1 MLFCG
6 YFLRRDFDRIFYCV
20 IRSFAL
26 VCEFLIMAKELTK
39 EDIWTVEDSENL
51 YRVALWGESY
61 FFVNEEGHLTVRP
74 ILGDSIGIDLYK
86 VVQDLRQQR
95 IQFPLLI
102 RFQDLLRSRVTELN
116 TAFRKAIEES
126 GYGNS
131 YIGVYPIK
139 VNQLHEVVQEILE
152 AGRPFGFG
160 LESGS
165 KAELVAALPHLEDDR
180 TLLICN
186 GYKDWTMMRL
196 LLIGQLLG
204 KNVIPI
210 LEKFSELRLLLSQ
223 ASELGVRPK
232 FGARVRV
239 SVTGSGKWAASG
251 GDSSKFGITISELVK
266 LIDEVS
272 LNGVADGFKLLH
284 FHMGS
289 QILDIQNLK
298 QAVKE
303 IARIYATLRKRGL
316 EIEYLNVGG
325 GLGVNYEAG
334 EVTSPHGI
342 NYTLQ
347 EYVNAVVYTVKEV
360 CDAENVPHPILVSES
375 GRALTAHHSV
385 LIVEVIAANTRE
397 NMDEPLPMG
406 ATDHPQVA
414 ELAKLFNSVADKS
427 VRRKS
432 LPVLLE
438 TFHDAAE
445 KRQEIGLLFELGY
458 LSLEQKAAAERLY
471 WSICTTINRMLQ
483 KRNPELLPKD
493 LVAMKEQLT
502 DQYLCDFS
510 VFQSILDYWAIGQV
524 FPIMPIHRLNEQP
537 SRVATLV
544 DLTCDSDGK
553 VDRFVSPLGSKNAL
567 EVHRLVE
574 GQPYYLGFFLM
585 GAYQDILGDIHNLFG
600 RVTEVHVYAD
610 ADEPDNYFI
619 EKVIKGTSVQEIL
632 AVVQYF
638 PNDLQRRMEQLIQQK
653 VKDGLIRPKI
663 GVQLLDQYSKA
674 FHEYTYLGPDD
685 GI

>member
-1 MLFCG
+1 M
-6 YFLRRDFDRIFYCV
+6 
-20 IRSFAL
+20 
-26 VCEFLIMAKELTK
+26 TK
-39 EDIWTVEDSENL
+39 EDVWTVEDSETL
-51 YRVALWGESY
+51 YRVKLWGESY
-61 FFVNEEGHLTVRP
+61 FYVNEEGHLSVRP
-74 ILGDSIGIDLYK
+74 ILGDPIGIDVAR
-86 VVQDLRQQR
+86 VVQDLKQQR

-102 RFQDLLRSRVTELN
+102 RFQDLLRSRVAELN

-126 GYGNS
+126 EYKNA

-160 LESGS
+160 LECGS

-196 LLIGQLLG
+196 LMIGQLLG
-204 KNVIPI
+204 KNIIPI
-210 LEKFSELRLLLSQ
+210 LEKYSELRLMLPL
-223 ASELGVRPK
+223 ANEIGVRPK
-232 FGARVRV
+232 FGVRIRV

-251 GDSSKFGITISELVK
+251 GDTSKFGITISELVK
-266 LIDEVS
+266 MIDEVAAS
-272 LNGVADGFKLLH
+272 GVSDGFKLLH
-284 FHMGS
+284 FHLGS

-303 IARIYATLRKRGL
+303 IARIYATLRKRGV

-347 EYVNAVVYTVKEV
+347 EYVNSVVYTVKEV
-360 CDAENVPHPILVSES
+360 CDVEKVPHPTLVSES

-385 LIVEVIAANTRE
+385 LIVEVIAAHTRE
-397 NMDEPLPMG
+397 G
-406 ATDHPQVA
+406 AENGVAPENVDHPVVQ
-414 ELAKLFNSVADKS
+414 ELSNLLTSVTEKS
-427 VRRKS
+427 GRRKA

-445 KRQEIGLLFELGY
+445 KRQEVGILFELGY
-458 LSLEQKAAAERLY
+458 LTLDQKSMAERLY

-483 KRNPELLPKD
+483 RRNTELLPKD
-493 LVAMKEQLT
+493 LVAMREQLV

-524 FPIMPIHRLNEQP
+524 FPIMPIQRLNEQP
-537 SRVATLV
+537 TRLATLV

-553 VDRFVSPLGSKNAL
+553 VDRFIAHGGAKNAL
-567 EVHRLVE
+567 EVHPLAE
-574 GQPYYLGFFLM
+574 DQPYYLGFFLM

-610 ADEPDNYFI
+610 AEEPDNYFV
-619 EKVIKGTSVQEIL
+619 EKVIKGTTVQEIL

-653 VKDGLIRPKI
+653 VKDGLIRPKV

-674 FHEYTYLGPDD
+674 FHEYTYLGPTD
-685 GI
+685 GT

>member
-1 MLFCG
+1 M
-6 YFLRRDFDRIFYCV
+6 
-20 IRSFAL
+20 
-26 VCEFLIMAKELTK
+26 TK
-39 EDIWTVEDSENL
+39 EVLKEDVWTVEDSENL
-51 YRVALWGESY
+51 YRVKLWGESY
-61 FFVNEEGHLTVRP
+61 FYVNEEGHLSVRP
-74 ILGDSIGIDLYK
+74 VLGDPIGIDLCK
-86 VVQDLRQQR
+86 VVQDLKQQR

-126 GYGNS
+126 EYKNA
-131 YIGVYPIK
+131 YTGVYPIK

-152 AGRPFGFG
+152 AGRAFDFG
-160 LESGS
+160 LECGS

-204 KNVIPI
+204 KNIIPI
-210 LEKFSELRLLLSQ
+210 LEKYSELRLMLPL
-223 ASELGVRPK
+223 ATELGVRPK
-232 FGARVRV
+232 FGVRVRV

-251 GDSSKFGITISELVK
+251 GDSSKFGITISELVTM
-266 LIDEVS
+266 IDEVTAS
-272 LNGVADGFKLLH
+272 GVADGFKLLH
-284 FHMGS
+284 FHLGS

-316 EIEYLNVGG
+316 DIEYIDVGG

-334 EVTSPHGI
+334 EVTSAHGI

-360 CDAENVPHPILVSES
+360 CDAENVPHPKLVSES

-385 LIVEVIAANTRE
+385 LIVEVVAAHRRE
-397 NMDEPLPMG
+397 AAEEVIVPEKVDNP
-406 ATDHPQVA
+406 VVK
-414 ELAKLFNSVADKS
+414 ELAKLLTSLADK
-427 VRRKS
+427 RRKS

-445 KRQEIGLLFELGY
+445 KRQEVGLLFELGY
-458 LSLEQKAAAERLY
+458 LTLDQKSMAEKLY
-471 WSICTTINRMLQ
+471 WSICITINRMLQ
-483 KRNPELLPKD
+483 QRRNLELLPKD
-493 LVAMKEQLT
+493 LVAMREQLI

-510 VFQSILDYWAIGQV
+510 VFQSIQDYWAVGQV
-524 FPIMPIHRLNEQP
+524 FPIMPLQRLNEQP
-537 SRVATLV
+537 SRLATLV

-553 VDRFVSPLGSKNAL
+553 VDRFIAPAGSKNAL

-574 GQPYYLGFFLM
+574 GDPYYLGIFLV

-610 ADEPDNYFI
+610 AEEPDNYFV
-619 EKVIKGTSVQEIL
+619 EKVIKGTTVQEIL

-653 VKDGLIRPKI
+653 VKTGLIRPKV

-674 FHEYTYLGPDD
+674 FHEYTYLSSTD
-685 GI
+685 GN

>member
-1 MLFCG
+1 MT
-6 YFLRRDFDRIFYCV
+6 
-20 IRSFAL
+20 
-26 VCEFLIMAKELTK
+26 KEITK
-39 EDIWTVEDSENL
+39 EDVWTVEDSENL

-61 FFVNEEGHLTVRP
+61 FYVNEEGHLAVRP
-74 ILGDSIGIDLYK
+74 ILGDSIGIDVYK
-86 VVQDLRQQR
+86 VVQDLKQQR

-102 RFQDLLRSRVTELN
+102 RFQDLLRSRVAEIN
-116 TAFRKAIEES
+116 TAFRRAIEES

-186 GYKDWTMMRL
+186 GYKDLTMMRL

-210 LEKFSELRLLLSQ
+210 LEKYSELRLLVAQ
-223 ASELGVRPK
+223 AAELGVRPK
-232 FGARVRV
+232 FGARVKI
-239 SVTGSGKWAASG
+239 SATGSGKWAESG
-251 GDSSKFGITISELVK
+251 GDRSKFGITITELVK

-272 LNGVADGFKLLH
+272 ATGLSDGFKLLH

-303 IARIYATLRKRGL
+303 IVRIYATLRKRGL

-325 GLGVNYEAG
+325 GMGVNYEAG

-347 EYVNAVVYTVKEV
+347 EYVNSVVYTVKEV
-360 CDAENVPHPILVSES
+360 CDAEKVPYPTLVSES

-397 NMDEPLPMG
+397 NNDEAVPPEKI
-406 ATDHPQVA
+406 DHPQVA
-414 ELAKLFNSVADKS
+414 EMAKILSSVADKS

-432 LPVLLE
+432 LGLGVLLE

-445 KRQEIGLLFELGY
+445 KRQEISLLFELGY
-458 LSLEQKAAAERLY
+458 LSIEQKAVAEKLY
-471 WSICTTINRMLQ
+471 WAVCGTINRMLQ
-483 KRNPELLPKD
+483 KRNPEQMPKD
-493 LVAMKEQLT
+493 LMAMREQLI

-524 FPIMPIHRLNEQP
+524 FPIMPIQRLTEQP
-537 SRVATLV
+537 SRQAMLV

-553 VDRFVSPLGSKNAL
+553 VDRFISPVGVKNSL

-574 GQPYYLGFFLM
+574 GESYYLGFFLM

-610 ADEPDNYFI
+610 AEEPDNYFI
-619 EKVIKGTSVQEIL
+619 EKVIKGTTVQEIL

-674 FHEYTYLGPDD
+674 FHEYTYLGPDS
-685 GI
+685 

>member
-1 MLFCG
+1 M
-6 YFLRRDFDRIFYCV
+6 
-20 IRSFAL
+20 
-26 VCEFLIMAKELTK
+26 TK
-39 EDIWTVEDSENL
+39 EVKEEVWTVEDSENL
-51 YRVALWGESY
+51 YRVKLWGESY
-61 FFVNEEGHLTVRP
+61 FYVNEEGHLSVRP
-74 ILGDSIGIDLYK
+74 ILGDGIGIDVFR
-86 VVQDLRQQR
+86 VVQDLKQQR

-116 TAFRKAIEES
+116 MAFRRAIEEAE
-126 GYGNS
+126 YKNA
-131 YIGVYPIK
+131 YTGVYPIK

-152 AGRPFGFG
+152 AGRPFDFG
-160 LESGS
+160 LECGS

-204 KNVIPI
+204 KNIIPI
-210 LEKFSELRLLLSQ
+210 LEKYSELRLMLPL
-223 ASELGVRPK
+223 ANELGVRPK
-232 FGARVRV
+232 FGVRV
-239 SVTGSGKWAASG
+239 KISATGSGKWAASG
-251 GDSSKFGITISELVK
+251 GDASKFGITISELVK
-266 LIDEVS
+266 MLDEVTAS
-272 LNGVADGFKLLH
+272 GFPDGLKLLH
-284 FHMGS
+284 FHLGS

-347 EYVNAVVYTVKEV
+347 EYVNAIVYTVKEV
-360 CDAENVPHPILVSES
+360 CDAENVPHPKLVSES
-375 GRALTAHHSV
+375 GRAVTAHHSV
-385 LIVEVIAANTRE
+385 LIVEVIAAHRRE
-397 NMDEPLPMG
+397 TADAVIAPEQ
-406 ATDHPQVA
+406 TDSSVVKD
-414 ELAKLFNSVADKS
+414 LAKLLASVEDK
-427 VRRKS
+427 RRKA

-445 KRQEIGLLFELGY
+445 KRQEVGLLFELGY
-458 LSLEQKAAAERLY
+458 LNLDQKSIAEKLY
-471 WSICTTINRMLQ
+471 WSICIEINRMLLQ
-483 KRNPELLPKD
+483 RKNPEQLPKD
-493 LVAMKEQLT
+493 LAAMREQLT

-510 VFQSILDYWAIGQV
+510 VFQSIQDYWAIGQV
-524 FPIMPIHRLNEQP
+524 FPIMPLHRLNEQP
-537 SRVATLV
+537 SRLATLV

-553 VDRFVSPLGSKNAL
+553 VDRFIAPAGTKNAL
-567 EVHRLVE
+567 EVHQISD
-574 GQPYYLGFFLM
+574 GDTYYLGIFLV

-610 ADEPDNYFI
+610 AEEPDNYFV
-619 EKVIKGTSVQEIL
+619 EKVIKGTTVQEIL

-653 VKDGLIRPKI
+653 VKEGLIRPKV

-674 FHEYTYLGPDD
+674 FQEYTYLSSD
-685 GI
+685 GV

>member
-1 MLFCG
+1 MT
-6 YFLRRDFDRIFYCV
+6 
-20 IRSFAL
+20 
-26 VCEFLIMAKELTK
+26 KEITK
-39 EDIWTVEDSENL
+39 EDVWTVEDSENL

-61 FFVNEEGHLTVRP
+61 FYVNEEGHLAVRP
-74 ILGDSIGIDLYK
+74 ILGDSIGIDVYK
-86 VVQDLRQQR
+86 VVQDLKQQR

-102 RFQDLLRSRVTELN
+102 RFQDLLRSRVAEIN
-116 TAFRKAIEES
+116 TAFRRAIEES

-210 LEKFSELRLLLSQ
+210 LEKYSELRLLVAQ
-223 ASELGVRPK
+223 AAELGVRPK
-232 FGARVRV
+232 FGARVKI
-239 SVTGSGKWAASG
+239 SATGSGKWAESG
-251 GDSSKFGITISELVK
+251 GDRSKFGITITELVK

-272 LNGVADGFKLLH
+272 ANGLSDGFKLLH

-347 EYVNAVVYTVKEV
+347 EYVNSVVYTVKEV
-360 CDAENVPHPILVSES
+360 CDAENVPYPTLVSES

-397 NMDEPLPMG
+397 NNDDAVTPEKI
-406 ATDHPQVA
+406 DHPQVA
-414 ELAKLFNSVADKS
+414 EMAKILSSVADKS
-427 VRRKS
+427 IRRKA

-445 KRQEIGLLFELGY
+445 KRQEISLLFELGY
-458 LSLEQKAAAERLY
+458 LSIEQKAVAEKLY
-471 WSICTTINRMLQ
+471 WAVCGTINRMLQ
-483 KRNPELLPKD
+483 KRNPEQMPKD
-493 LVAMKEQLT
+493 LVAMREQLI

-524 FPIMPIHRLNEQP
+524 FPIMPIQRLNEQP
-537 SRVATLV
+537 SRQAMLV

-553 VDRFVSPLGSKNAL
+553 VDRFISPVGVKNAL
-567 EVHRLVE
+567 EVHRLIE
-574 GQPYYLGFFLM
+574 GESYYLGFFLM

-610 ADEPDNYFI
+610 AEEPDNYFI
-619 EKVIKGTSVQEIL
+619 EKVIKGTTVQEIL

-674 FHEYTYLGPDD
+674 FHEYTYLGPDS
-685 GI
+685 

>member
-1 MLFCG
+1 M
-6 YFLRRDFDRIFYCV
+6 
-20 IRSFAL
+20 
-26 VCEFLIMAKELTK
+26 TK
-39 EDIWTVEDSENL
+39 EVKEDVWTVEDSENL
-51 YRVALWGESY
+51 YRVKLWGESY
-61 FFVNEEGHLTVRP
+61 FYVNEEGHLSVRP
-74 ILGDSIGIDLYK
+74 ILGDAIGIDVFR
-86 VVQDLRQQR
+86 VVQDLSQQR

-116 TAFRKAIEES
+116 MAFRRAIEEAE
-126 GYGNS
+126 YKNA
-131 YIGVYPIK
+131 YVGVYPIK

-152 AGRPFGFG
+152 AGRPFDFG
-160 LESGS
+160 LECGS

-204 KNVIPI
+204 KNIIPI
-210 LEKFSELRLLLSQ
+210 LEKYSELRLMLPL
-223 ASELGVRPK
+223 ANELGVRPK
-232 FGARVRV
+232 FGVRVRV

-251 GDSSKFGITISELVK
+251 GDASKFGITISELVK
-266 LIDEVS
+266 MIDEVTAS
-272 LNGVADGFKLLH
+272 GVADGFKLLH
-284 FHMGS
+284 FHLGS

-316 EIEYLNVGG
+316 DIEYVNVGG

-342 NYTLQ
+342 NYTLE
-347 EYVNAVVYTVKEV
+347 EYANAVVYSVKEV
-360 CDAENVPHPILVSES
+360 CDAEKVPHPILVSES

-385 LIVEVIAANTRE
+385 LIVEAIATNVRDAAEDNHVPESASHQLVNDLARLYSSVIDRA
-397 NMDEPLPMG
+397 
-406 ATDHPQVA
+406 
-414 ELAKLFNSVADKS
+414 S
-427 VRRKS
+427 RRKS
-432 LPVLLE
+432 VPFLLE
-438 TFHDAAE
+438 VFHDVAE
-445 KRQEIGLLFELGY
+445 KRQEASLLFELGY
-458 LSLEQKAAAERLY
+458 LTLEQKAWAEKFY
-471 WSICTTINRMLQ
+471 WATCVAINRMVQ
-483 KRNPELLPKD
+483 RRNRESLPKD
-493 LVAMKEQLT
+493 LLAMQEQLI

-524 FPIMPIHRLNEQP
+524 FPIMPIQRLNEQP
-537 SRVATLV
+537 TRQAMLV

-553 VDRFVSPLGSKNAL
+553 VDRFVSPVGSKNAL

-574 GQPYYLGFFLM
+574 GESYYLGFFLM

-610 ADEPDNYFI
+610 AEEPDNYFI

-653 VKDGLIRPKI
+653 VKEGLIRPKV

-674 FHEYTYLGPDD
+674 FHEYTYLDSND
-685 GI
+685 GT

>member
-1 MLFCG
+1 M
-6 YFLRRDFDRIFYCV
+6 
-20 IRSFAL
+20 
-26 VCEFLIMAKELTK
+26 TK
-39 EDIWTVEDSENL
+39 EITKEEIWTVQDSENL

-61 FFVNEEGHLTVRP
+61 FYVNEEGHLAVRP
-74 ILGDSIGIDLYK
+74 ILGDSIGIDVYK

-102 RFQDLLRSRVTELN
+102 RFQDLLRSRVVELN

-210 LEKFSELRLLLSQ
+210 LEKYSELRLLLAQ

-251 GDSSKFGITISELVK
+251 GDSSKFGITIAELVK
-266 LIDEVS
+266 LIDEISVTGIS
-272 LNGVADGFKLLH
+272 DGFKLLH

-289 QILDIQNLK
+289 QILDIQNLT

-316 EIEYLNVGG
+316 EIQYLNVGG

-342 NYTLQ
+342 NYTLE

-360 CDAENVPHPILVSES
+360 CDAENVPHPTLVSES

-397 NMDEPLPMG
+397 IAEEPVPPEKI
-406 ATDHPQVA
+406 DHPVVA
-414 ELAKLFNSVADKS
+414 ELAKLLTFVADKS
-427 VRRKS
+427 GRRKS

-458 LSLEQKAAAERLY
+458 LTIDQKSIAEGLY

-493 LVAMKEQLT
+493 LVAMREQLI

-524 FPIMPIHRLNEQP
+524 FPIMPIQRLNEQP
-537 SRVATLV
+537 ARLATLV

-553 VDRFVSPLGSKNAL
+553 VDRFISPVGSKNAL
-567 EVHRLVE
+567 EVHRLTE
-574 GQPYYLGFFLM
+574 GEPYYLGFFLM

-610 ADEPDNYFI
+610 AEEPDNYFI
-619 EKVIKGTSVQEIL
+619 EKVIKGTTVEEIL

-638 PNDLQRRMEQLIQQK
+638 PNDLQRRMEQVIQQK

-674 FHEYTYLGPDD
+674 FHEYTYITPDD
-685 GI
+685 GN